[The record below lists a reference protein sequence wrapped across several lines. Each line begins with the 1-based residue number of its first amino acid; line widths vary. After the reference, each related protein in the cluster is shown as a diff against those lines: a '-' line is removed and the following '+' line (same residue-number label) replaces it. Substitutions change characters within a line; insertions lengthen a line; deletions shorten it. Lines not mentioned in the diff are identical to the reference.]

1 MRSLPLAL
9 VLVGCGPW
17 DSLKVHATYPS
28 LLKVV
33 KAIFKLYFCF
43 FKGIHYF
50 AGPCVERLMILF
62 GTNNICNAFFHHLCF
77 NSYQLICWFLC
88 KIVLDLYN
96 CIHFFFFF
104 SLLMMMANVTWRST
118 IRLTSGKIGPTLNY
132 LKRDRI

>member
-96 CIHFFFFF
+96 CIHFFFQFVDDDGKCYLEINYTF
-104 SLLMMMANVTWRST
+104 DIRKDWANVEIPKT
-118 IRLTSGKIGPTLNY
+118 P
-132 LKRDRI
+132 